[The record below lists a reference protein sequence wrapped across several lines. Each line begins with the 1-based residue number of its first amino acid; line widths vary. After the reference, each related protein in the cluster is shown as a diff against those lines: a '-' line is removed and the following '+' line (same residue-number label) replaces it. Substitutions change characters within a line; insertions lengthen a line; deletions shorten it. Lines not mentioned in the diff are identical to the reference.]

1 MEYTDCP
8 EEAADDAVDEWEGDD
23 ENLINEFSSAD
34 LLLLLTK
41 CKPDEG

>member
-8 EEAADDAVDEWEGDD
+8 VEAADDAVDEGESNY
-23 ENLINEFSSAD
+23 ENLINELSSAD